1 MDSSMLVATQLSSLY
16 PSVHA
21 VGVSIPSNGPV
32 DPLFCYTPDQ
42 SNLTEHSTFSTV
54 FHSTTTGTILLR
66 VLEASLL
73 ELVSLSVD
81 TVAARFSLPSPVLPS
96 PGIFLWEDQE
106 LHIIAVTVSGCVY
119 RLVLPLRNS
128 KDLWRDEIHNVWTR
142 EYVITHRVAGINGVA
157 HIHGTHCVAIGLGNG
172 SLLRLDTEYVGSE
185 GGEGEWTETLFTPG
199 SFLSSL
205 TSFLPALSTGPSH
218 AAEIISIATLPWPTD
233 IGSVWSI
240 SRDRVVRFWKPKVG
254 CVALKALPA
263 LPGREVTPSPGP
275 SAKGGNN
282 NTLLE
287 SGRRNFLRAFSVDS
301 DDDRV
306 YLLAFIPTP
315 TLHAS
320 GGNFHL
326 LIADSDRLQEIG
338 MIPCSTESAYC
349 SLQDFTVIGETLH
362 VLWDRQGQS
371 VVDRAV
377 IPLKDTDLEPQ
388 WKSASYPHE
397 VELTPAYLEEVLL
410 PLGSLTGKCFEVIM
424 RPGMFSPFTLRTA
437 IDDYTSSCLSLPGT
451 SAPQLQ
457 VNYATVGEHIAAV
470 VGCTVTLH
478 HDPQTGALLHAE
490 YWSAF
495 KRDWEGFIAL
505 CREIERRSRR
515 PLALGV
521 GANGDVIVVE
531 RERVASLVNEDLAI
545 RLHNALSCA
554 VPELEPQWDIFGAIE
569 SLRRALGVQMMLNL
583 ESCLVDIMHQEI
595 AFSLADI
602 IQDQAVRLRF
612 NETLDDKFRSWLLGR
627 LRSMSS
633 LSDEVRAM
641 LDYVGGLETGVK
653 REDDAPASIPPPR
666 SQWTRAVTAS
676 YVIATTNARY
686 DLCLSIVTLL
696 FFLAPEI
703 GQWDP
708 SLLAEVFALF
718 RGTAVMR
725 HVIREPSGLPVRP
738 LEDDVSAADDVV
750 SLMQNMHVSR
760 NRGETAQSFSLVHRL
775 LDYFGDSQVGLPG
788 AAHGFL
794 DTAGLLQSVSLSHA
808 TSNEIVFCEKLRQL
822 GYFQAALQVLSW
834 LPRTA
839 GATYVLARL
848 YLNIGRAD
856 DAAFLL
862 EKLAGC
868 LGVDGAM
875 AAADKMVLSL
885 VLTELEQL
893 DDCYYFYIHAAGL
906 FKSKSLVYQETVFT
920 QLAISVAPSQIDTI
934 ALWATVIKG
943 YTELALYDDAYAAWI
958 STPNEKQKRESVSQL
973 VYRMCEDNAA
983 QKLMTF
989 NFTGF
994 ADEVEDALSFKVRN
1008 ADPRSRPNY
1017 SRILYGWYTS
1027 RSDHKNAALTM
1038 YQRARKLR
1046 EFLNADSPASL
1057 ADDVLQSYLLAINSL
1072 SLADPQNAW
1081 ILIPGSV
1088 DSEHEPR
1095 KRRKVAR
1102 IPESKYTPSKYEN
1115 EIVHLEDVQYEY
1127 ALLSAQ
1133 VDIVQRHPSAEFPLP
1148 PASIVLRLV
1157 QLNCFNLAM
1166 TTARSLDVDMSELFS
1181 RLTIQCLRLSRDPD
1195 SLSLED
1201 HSEWLLTDKVSSWSG
1216 TPAEKGWRFLRH
1228 SLECHDRPETDYRY
1242 SKIVLETIMQH
1253 QKSPPPPWLV
1263 SLLEAHHHEYLIRIN
1278 LRYENFSR
1286 AIDHTLSLIRKEDA
1300 RLARDP
1306 PKNTSATWLPYAI
1319 IDQVI
1324 IAAAEQEVEIPQL
1337 SVLRSEVANR
1347 MKRMQKL
1354 STFN

>member
-1 MDSSMLVATQLSSLY
+1 MLVAAQLSSLY

-21 VGVSIPSNGPV
+21 VGIAIPNCGSL
-32 DPLFCYTPDQ
+32 DPLFSYTPDQ
-42 SNLTEHSTFSTV
+42 SNLTEHSTCSTV

-66 VLEASLL
+66 VLEGSLL

-81 TVAARFSLPSPVLPS
+81 TVAARFNLPSPVLPS
-96 PGIFLWEDQE
+96 PGIFLWEEQE

-142 EYVITHRVAGINGVA
+142 EYVITHRVAGMNGVA
-157 HIHGTHCVAIGLGNG
+157 HIHGTHCVAIGLENG

-185 GGEGEWTETLFTPG
+185 GSEGEWTETLFTPG

-254 CVALKALPA
+254 CVASKALPA
-263 LPGREVTPSPGP
+263 LPGRDVTPSPSP
-275 SAKGGNN
+275 SANGGNSN
-282 NTLLE
+282 ALLE
-287 SGRRNFLRAFSVDS
+287 SGRQNFLRAFYASS

-315 TLHAS
+315 TLHSS
-320 GGNFHL
+320 GGNFYL
-326 LIADSDRLQEIG
+326 LLADSDRLQEIG
-338 MIPCSTESAYC
+338 SIPCSTASAHC
-349 SLQDFTVIGETLH
+349 HLQDFTVIGEILY

-377 IPLKDTDLEPQ
+377 IPFKDTDIEPQ
-388 WKSASYPHE
+388 WKLASYPHE

-410 PLGSLTGKCFEVIM
+410 PPGSLTGKFFEVIM

-437 IDDYTSSCLSLPGT
+437 IDDYTSGCFSLPGT
-451 SAPQLQ
+451 PAPQLQ
-457 VNYATVGEHIAAV
+457 VNYATIGEHIAAV

-478 HDPQTGALLHAE
+478 HDPQTGALLHTE
-490 YWSAF
+490 YWNAF

-521 GANGDVIVVE
+521 GANGDVMVAE

-545 RLHNALSCA
+545 RLYNALSSET
-554 VPELEPQWDIFGAIE
+554 PELEPQWDIFGAME
-569 SLRRALGVQMMLNL
+569 NLRRVLGVQMMLNL

-602 IQDQAVRLRF
+602 IQDQAVRLKF
-612 NETLDDKFRSWLLGR
+612 NETLDEDVRNWLLGR
-627 LRSMSS
+627 LRSSAS

-653 REDDAPASIPPPR
+653 REDDMSASVPPPR
-666 SQWTRAVTAS
+666 SQWTRAITSS
-676 YVIATTNARY
+676 YIIATTNARY
-686 DLCLSIVTLL
+686 DLCLSIVALL

-718 RGTAVMR
+718 RGTAIMR
-725 HVIREPSGLPVRP
+725 YVIRQPSGLPVKP
-738 LEDDVSAADDVV
+738 LVEDASAADDVV

-760 NRGETAQSFSLVHRL
+760 SRGDSTQLFSLIHRL
-775 LDYFGDSQVGLPG
+775 LDHFGDSQVGLPG

-808 TSNEIVFCEKLRQL
+808 TSNEVVFSEKLRQL

-848 YLNIGRAD
+848 YLNIGRVD

-875 AAADKMVLSL
+875 TVADKMVLSL

-893 DDCYYFYIHAAGL
+893 DDCYHFYIHAAGL

-920 QLAISVAPSQIDTI
+920 QLAISVAPSEIDTTV
-934 ALWATVIKG
+934 LWATVIKG

-958 STPNEKQKRESVSQL
+958 STPTEKQKRESVSQL

-989 NFTGF
+989 NFMGF
-994 ADEVEDALSFKVRN
+994 ADEVEDAVSFKVRN
-1008 ADPRSRPNY
+1008 TDPRSRPNY
-1017 SRILYGWYTS
+1017 SKILYGWYTS

-1046 EFLNADSPASL
+1046 ELLNADSSTSL
-1057 ADDVLQSYLLAINSL
+1057 AGDALQSYLLAINSL
-1072 SLADPQNAW
+1072 SLVDPKNAW

-1095 KRRKVAR
+1095 KRRKVKR
-1102 IPESKYTPSKYEN
+1102 IPESKYTPGKYEN
-1115 EIVHLEDVQYEY
+1115 VIIHLEDVQYEY

-1133 VDIVQRHPSAEFPLP
+1133 VDIVQRQPSAEFPLP

-1181 RLTIQCLRLSRDPD
+1181 RLTTQCLRLSRDPD

-1201 HSEWLLTDKVSSWSG
+1201 HSEWLLTDKVSSWTG
-1216 TPAEKGWRFLRH
+1216 TPAEKGWRYLRH
-1228 SLECHDRPETDYRY
+1228 SLECHDCPETDYRY

-1253 QKSPPPPWLV
+1253 QKSSPPPWLI
-1263 SLLEAHHHEYLIRIN
+1263 SFLEAHHHEYLIRIN
-1278 LRYENFSR
+1278 LRYENFGR
-1286 AIDHTLSLIRKEDA
+1286 AIDHTLSLIHKEDA
-1300 RLARDP
+1300 RLALDP
-1306 PKNTSATWLPYAI
+1306 PKNASATWLPYAI

-1324 IAAAEQEVEIPQL
+1324 IAAAEQEVEPPRL
-1337 SVLRSEVANR
+1337 SDLRSEVSSR

>member
-1 MDSSMLVATQLSSLY
+1 MDSSMLVAAQLSSLY

-21 VGVSIPSNGPV
+21 AAAPV
-32 DPLFCYTPDQ
+32 DPLFSYTPDQ

-66 VLEASLL
+66 VLEGSLL

-142 EYVITHRVAGINGVA
+142 EYVITHRVAGVNGVV

-205 TSFLPALSTGPSH
+205 TSFLPAISTGPSH

-254 CVALKALPA
+254 CVASKALPA
-263 LPGREVTPSPGP
+263 LPGRDVAPSPGP
-275 SAKGGNN
+275 SANGGNSA
-282 NTLLE
+282 LLE
-287 SGRRNFLRAFSVDS
+287 SGRQNFLRAISADS

-315 TLHAS
+315 TLHTS

-326 LIADSDRLQEIG
+326 LVADSDHLQEVRT
-338 MIPCSTESAYC
+338 IPCSTESAHC
-349 SLQDFTVIGETLH
+349 SLQDFIVIGETLH

-371 VVDRAV
+371 VVDSAV
-377 IPLKDTDLEPQ
+377 IPFQDADFEPQ

-397 VELTPAYLEEVLL
+397 VELTPTYLEEVLL
-410 PLGSLTGKCFEVIM
+410 PPGSLTGKCFEVIM

-437 IDDYTSSCLSLPGT
+437 IEDYTNGCLSLPGT
-451 SAPQLQ
+451 PAPQLQ

-490 YWSAF
+490 YWNAF

-545 RLHNALSCA
+545 HLHNALRSEA
-554 VPELEPQWDIFGAIE
+554 PELEPQWDIFGAME

-583 ESCLVDIMHQEI
+583 ESCLVDVMHQEI

-602 IQDQAVRLRF
+602 IQDQAVRLKF
-612 NETLDDKFRSWLLGR
+612 NETLGDDFRTGLLGR
-627 LRSMSS
+627 LRDMSS
-633 LSDEVRAM
+633 LPDEVRAM
-641 LDYVGGLETGVK
+641 LDYVGGLETGIK
-653 REDDAPASIPPPR
+653 REEDAPASIPPPR
-666 SQWTRAVTAS
+666 SQWTRAITAS

-686 DLCLSIVTLL
+686 NLCLSIVTLL

-718 RGTAVMR
+718 RGTAIMR
-725 HVIREPSGLPVRP
+725 YVIRQPSSLPIRP
-738 LEDDVSAADDVV
+738 LVEDASAADDVV

-760 NRGETAQSFSLVHRL
+760 NRGETAQSFSLIHRL

-808 TSNEIVFCEKLRQL
+808 TSNEVVFAEKLRQL

-839 GATYVLARL
+839 GVIYVLARL
-848 YLNIGRAD
+848 YLNVGRAD

-868 LGVDGAM
+868 LGMDGAI

-885 VLTELEQL
+885 MTVTT
-893 DDCYYFYIHAAGL
+893 FYIHAAGL

-920 QLAISVAPSQIDTI
+920 QLAISVAPSEIDTI
-934 ALWATVIKG
+934 TLWATVIRG

-958 STPNEKQKRESVSQL
+958 STPNEKQKRENISQL

-1008 ADPRSRPNY
+1008 VDPRSQPNY
-1017 SRILYGWYTS
+1017 ARILYGWYTS
-1027 RSDHKNAALTM
+1027 RSDHKNDAPT
-1038 YQRARKLR
+1038 
-1046 EFLNADSPASL
+1046 SL
-1057 ADDVLQSYLLAINSL
+1057 ADDALQSYLLAINSL
-1072 SLADPQNAW
+1072 SLTDPKNAW

-1095 KRRKVAR
+1095 KRQKVKR
-1102 IPESKYTPSKYEN
+1102 IPESKYTPGKYEN

-1133 VDIVQRHPSAEFPLP
+1133 VDIVQRHPSAGQYPKFPLP

-1216 TPAEKGWRFLRH
+1216 TPAEKGWKFLRH
-1228 SLECHDRPETDYRY
+1228 SLVCHDCPETDYRY

-1278 LRYENFSR
+1278 LRYENFNR

-1324 IAAAEQEVEIPQL
+1324 IAAAEQEVEPPQL
-1337 SVLRSEVANR
+1337 SVLRSEISSR

-1354 STFN
+1354 SAFN